1 MATQSTAAR
10 QNNSLI
16 NLPSNPIGYLVILA
30 AVITGVIHLLLGPQ
44 VMGFSQLLG
53 VLFILNGI
61 GFLGGTIIYLTNY
74 WRSELYLVAAGY
86 AIATIFG
93 LFMFQ
98 GFSIE
103 AFYMNG
109 DLNPMA
115 VVSKAAEAVI
125 ALGTLYIHS
134 NTSA

>member
-53 VLFILNGI
+53 VLFILNGV
-61 GFLGGTIIYLTNY
+61 GFLGGTVLYLINY

-86 AIATIFG
+86 YYFG
-93 LFMFQ
+93 
-98 GFSIE
+98 G
-103 AFYMNG
+103 
-109 DLNPMA
+109 
-115 VVSKAAEAVI
+115 
-125 ALGTLYIHS
+125 
-134 NTSA
+134 

>member
-1 MATQSTAAR
+1 MANQSTATG

-16 NLPSNPIGYLVILA
+16 DLPSNPIGYLVILA

-61 GFLGGTIIYLTNY
+61 GFLGGTIIYLSNY

-86 AIATIFG
+86 AVATIFG
-93 LFMFQ
+93 LFIFQ

-109 DLNPMA
+109 SLNPMA

-125 ALGTLYIHS
+125 ALGTLYLYTNS
-134 NTSA
+134 DS